1 MRFKKSKK
9 ALLVA
14 LLIGGFALAAGC
26 GGDDDDDDNG
36 GPLLATFTP
45 SNNPPAAN
53 SLTLQAGSAS
63 GDTFTVLIRATDIND
78 VFGATFDLAYDPEVL
93 DVVSWSAAGSFL
105 EVGGG
110 VPVFLTFPTDPDDAN
125 GNIEFTISRLA
136 PSPAVDVAG
145 TQTLLSVTFEAT
157 DTVSNTPISF
167 AASPHLVCTGEIDG
181 GTRTCSSV
189 APVPL
194 FAGGNVSVTN

>member
-1 MRFKKSKK
+1 MRFTKSKK

-14 LLIGGFALAAGC
+14 LLIGGFALSAGC
-26 GGDDDDDDNG
+26 GGDDDDDNG
-36 GPLLATFTP
+36 GPLVATFTP

-63 GDTFTVLIRATDIND
+63 GDTFTVLIQATAIND
-78 VFGATFDLAYDPEVL
+78 VFGATFDLTYDPDVL

-105 EVGGG
+105 EVGGS
-110 VPVFLTFPTDPDDAN
+110 VPVFLTFPTDPVDAN
-125 GNIEFTISRLA
+125 GTVEFTISRLA

-145 TQTLLSVTFEAT
+145 TQTLFSVTFEAT
-157 DTVSNTPISF
+157 DTVGNTPISF
-167 AASPHLVCTGEIDG
+167 ATSPRLVCTGEIDG

-194 FAGGNVSVTN
+194 FAGGNVSVSD